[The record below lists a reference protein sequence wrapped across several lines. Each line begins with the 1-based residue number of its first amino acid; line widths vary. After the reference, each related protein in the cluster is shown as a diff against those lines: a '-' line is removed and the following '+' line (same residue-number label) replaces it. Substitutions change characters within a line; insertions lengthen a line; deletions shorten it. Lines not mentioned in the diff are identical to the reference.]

1 MADVPHF
8 LAIRDQDPATLS
20 RLVREPEADS
30 HGAPLAGRGVAL
42 VFEKPSLRT
51 RHSSE
56 IAVVQLGGHPVYTRG
71 EEIGFDDRESVEDAT
86 RILCGYHALIAAR
99 VFDHRT
105 LERMAAVS
113 TVPIVNLLSDRSH
126 PLQAVADAITM
137 TRRFGDLEGKRVAW
151 VGDFNNVA
159 RSLSEIVVALGGTIA
174 VSSPDGYG
182 PTAVDSEAL
191 DDNPGTMLV
200 FDTPADAVRGAIAVH
215 TDTWVSMGQ
224 EAETVERRTV
234 FSPFRVTTTLMSV
247 ADPSAVFMHCMPAHR
262 GDEVDAD
269 VIDGP
274 ASIVIE
280 QGHARLDA
288 ARSVFA
294 HLAEDRGRP

>member
-1 MADVPHF
+1 MAEVRHF
-8 LAIRDQDPATLS
+8 LTIREQDPATLA
-20 RLVREPEADS
+20 RLVHESVTPS
-30 HGAPLAGRGVAL
+30 HGAPLRGRGVAL

-56 IAVVQLGGHPVYTRG
+56 MAVVQLGGHPVYTRG
-71 EEIGFDDRESVEDAT
+71 EEIGFDERESVEDAT

-105 LERMAAVS
+105 LERMAGVA
-113 TVPIVNLLSDRSH
+113 TVPVVNLLSDRDH

-137 TRRFGDLEGKRVAW
+137 TRRFGDLGGKRVAW

-182 PTAVDSEAL
+182 PTAVDRETL
-191 DDNPGTMLV
+191 DAEPGSMLV
-200 FDTPADAVRGAIAVH
+200 VDSPADAVRDAIAVH

-224 EAETVERRTV
+224 EAETAERRTV
-234 FSPFRVTTTLMSV
+234 FAPFRVTAALMSA

-288 ARSVFA
+288 ARAVFA
-294 HLAEDRGRP
+294 HLVDDRGRR